1 MRWAVKTMKS
11 MNSALGRQMDT
22 LKTGFEKKFEDV
34 NENMKALWL
43 NTTKAIQTE
52 STAIVAMINSV
63 QKNLCSLQKNVG
75 SQGDNVGML
84 VEHAVRSTLTTG
96 YSTSEHFSKPTTW
109 KSLGDIARAAC
120 RRWDPSSNTV
130 TDGSEVQI
138 AGIVDKLLQVVVE
151 EMPAFLQDIS
161 DRLQGCDT
169 ENPFVVG
176 GNIPGDILAR
186 MHRYSSAR
194 LPSAGKES
202 ELRAF
207 NRVFSHF
214 CRNKKAKVTDPA
226 SRAEMLREDSPA
238 LMIYIWSLN
247 KNDRWFKTEV
257 ALDCQ
262 GEITCLNGMI
272 QAIVAEIKT
281 SEAGYAKAVNQL
293 VLRLVVLGNVL
304 SIVEKGNI
312 CLIGHIYTAKKLR
325 NPKRYVKRLGDKEI
339 LIVDFDA
346 VLSSKVSAA
355 EEDESDNL
363 KGRKRNLKV
372 PRARR
377 RRTASDPLEVDKE
390 AILGDFGGLLETPGD
405 SVDDASLPSN
415 KLSFGTHS
423 GPHLSSI
430 NVASATEAVETS
442 KFALVLTTTLVRA
455 LSAEPGCEKPSGPQ
469 KQSADPLLPHVP
481 ARFLCVHPVRYYI
494 AHTHISFIDFQ

>member
-1 MRWAVKTMKS
+1 MTTQVT
-11 MNSALGRQMDT
+11 ALD
-22 LKTGFEKKFEDV
+22 KKFEDV
-34 NENMKALWL
+34 KEDLKAFES
-43 NTTKAIQTE
+43 NTIKAIQTE
-52 STAIVAMINSV
+52 STAIVALLNSV
-63 QKNLCSLQKNVG
+63 QKILCSLQKNVG

-84 VEHAVRSTLTTG
+84 VEHAIRSTLTTG
-96 YSTSEHFSKPTTW
+96 YSTSEHFSKPTIW

-226 SRAEMLREDSPA
+226 SRAEMLRDDSPA

-257 ALDCQ
+257 ELDCQ
-262 GEITCLNGMI
+262 GEITCLNGTI

-281 SEAGYAKAVNQL
+281 SEAGHAKAVNQL

-363 KGRKRNLKV
+363 KGRKRKM
-372 PRARR
+372 PRARPR
-377 RRTASDPLEVDKE
+377 QTASDPLEVDKE
-390 AILGDFGGLLETPGD
+390 AALGDFGGFLTPGD
-405 SVDDASLPSN
+405 SVDNASLPSN
-415 KLSFGTHS
+415 KLSFGTPS

-442 KFALVLTTTLVRA
+442 S
-455 LSAEPGCEKPSGPQ
+455 LSWCSPQHLSEPGCEKPSGPQ

-481 ARFLCVHPVRYYI
+481 ARFLCSILLDTILLTLFTCVE
-494 AHTHISFIDFQ
+494 F